1 MLVGSQHTFSLLSKA
16 VTRTF
21 RNQGSLVSE
30 ISMCPVSLGPAGQH
44 PSTEHALVCGPQPS
58 AEHAVAWGRRLRLI
72 GMLLVRASTQH
83 WARSCVWASCL
94 NDDGALV

>member
-30 ISMCPVSLGPAGQH
+30 ISMCPVSLGPAGQ
-44 PSTEHALVCGPQPS
+44 PIALSTL
-58 AEHAVAWGRRLRLI
+58 
-72 GMLLVRASTQH
+72 
-83 WARSCVWASCL
+83 
-94 NDDGALV
+94 